1 MATPVVTALNG
12 RFLIA
17 DGPLAL
23 DQNDTA
29 QSLPLRQVL
38 KPAKLL
44 RGPDASHFES
54 AVFTPIDRL
63 VKGVFD
69 FSKVCSSRIGK
80 EIFDFLSSR
89 SLIAFEAHNV
99 VSVLINNRLRDVPL
113 ASHGVDRNGGSSDIQ
128 EFKKPRNGSNLVGFL
143 FGRDLTE
150 RQLVVRDPGA
160 HYMQCL
166 LACRAIE

>member
-1 MATPVVTALNG
+1 MATAVVTALDG

-29 QSLPLRQVL
+29 QALPLRQVL

-54 AVFTPIDRL
+54 AVFTAIDRL

-69 FSKVCSSRIGK
+69 FSKVCSSRIGERACTHAMK
-80 EIFDFLSSR
+80 PALKATGSMAFSTRLNVSAHGMPLGRRRNVLSQSCLAIPN
-89 SLIAFEAHNV
+89 SSISSHPSPTQIIV
-99 VSVLINNRLRDVPL
+99 NR
-113 ASHGVDRNGGSSDIQ
+113 AMIGMSMN
-128 EFKKPRNGSNLVGFL
+128 K
-143 FGRDLTE
+143 
-150 RQLVVRDPGA
+150 
-160 HYMQCL
+160 
-166 LACRAIE
+166 